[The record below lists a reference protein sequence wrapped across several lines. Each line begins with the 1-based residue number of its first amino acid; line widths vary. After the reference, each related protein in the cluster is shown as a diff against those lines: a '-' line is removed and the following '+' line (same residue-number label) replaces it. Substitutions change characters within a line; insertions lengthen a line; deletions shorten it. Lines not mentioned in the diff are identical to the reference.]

1 MLGKSF
7 GGFFLYLLLLV
18 KHRVSNTLL
27 GLLLKVKEKSKRG
40 CNNDNGENNDVFFYI
55 RLMGTK
61 AFSIEVLPN
70 FGE

>member
-27 GLLLKVKEKSKRG
+27 GLLLKVKEKSKRYCDDDNDG
-40 CNNDNGENNDVFFYI
+40 NNDISFY
-55 RLMGTK
+55 
-61 AFSIEVLPN
+61 
-70 FGE
+70 